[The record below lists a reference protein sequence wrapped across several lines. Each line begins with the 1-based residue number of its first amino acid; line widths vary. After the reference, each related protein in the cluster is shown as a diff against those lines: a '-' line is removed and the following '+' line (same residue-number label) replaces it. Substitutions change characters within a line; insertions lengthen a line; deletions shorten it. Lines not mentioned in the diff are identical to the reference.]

1 MKININVFIIILG
14 IVSLPLPVTVFAQL
28 PGNHA
33 VTLAETAPA
42 VGTEAPEQNF
52 KAANKDF
59 IEKDYKAAAT
69 EIRKS
74 TEYLHHEA
82 ERASGDVKQALN
94 ESTRDLDKLADEIE
108 NKTVKDEKS
117 LHVEFSRANYAL
129 ALDHHLKAYDA
140 WGRKEYTN
148 VGYEI
153 KAAAGSIKNSAM
165 WADRR
170 LDEDASGSVSSSIAM
185 GNKIISGAA
194 DWTRDQVS
202 DVFRGLGSALDD
214 LGKKIGSKRHH
225 TSVNIRRAHGERS
238 EVREAPPSRRAGRFV
253 VVRSVSAGGDKM

>member
-1 MKININVFIIILG
+1 MKININVFATMLA
-14 IVSLPLPVTVFAQL
+14 IVSILLPVTVFAQL
-28 PGNHA
+28 PSNHTEALAQTDA
-33 VTLAETAPA
+33 VA
-42 VGTEAPEQNF
+42 GTETPEQHF

-69 EIRKS
+69 EIRES

-82 ERASGDVKQALN
+82 ERANGDVKQALN
-94 ESTRDLDKLADEIE
+94 ESARDLDKLADEIE
-108 NKTVKDEKS
+108 NKTVKDVKS

-140 WGRKEYTN
+140 WVRKEYTN

-170 LDEDASGSVSSSIAM
+170 LDKDASGSVSSSIAM

-194 DWTRDQVS
+194 DWTRNQVS
-202 DVFRGLGSALDD
+202 DVFKGLGSALDD
-214 LGKKIGSKRHH
+214 LGKKIRSKRHH
-225 TSVNIRRAHGERS
+225 TAVKLNS
-238 EVREAPPSRRAGRFV
+238 
-253 VVRSVSAGGDKM
+253 

>member
-1 MKININVFIIILG
+1 MKININVFVIILA
-14 IVSLPLPVTVFAQL
+14 IVSMPLPATVVAQQ
-28 PGNHA
+28 PSNH
-33 VTLAETAPA
+33 
-42 VGTEAPEQNF
+42 TEALTQTDPVAGTGSPEKHF

-59 IEKDYKAAAT
+59 IEKDYKSAAT

-74 TEYLHHEA
+74 SKYLHHEA

-94 ESTRDLDKLADEIE
+94 ESARDLDKLADKIE
-108 NKTVKDEKS
+108 NKTVKDVKS

-140 WGRKEYTN
+140 WVRKEYTN
-148 VGYEI
+148 AGYEI

-170 LDEDASGSVSSSIAM
+170 LDKDASGSVSSSIAM

-225 TSVNIRRAHGERS
+225 ATVNVNS
-238 EVREAPPSRRAGRFV
+238 
-253 VVRSVSAGGDKM
+253 